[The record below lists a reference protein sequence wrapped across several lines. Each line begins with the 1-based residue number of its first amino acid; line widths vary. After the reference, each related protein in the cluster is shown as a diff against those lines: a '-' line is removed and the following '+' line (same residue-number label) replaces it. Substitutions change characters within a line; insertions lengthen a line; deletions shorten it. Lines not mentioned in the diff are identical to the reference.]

1 MYKEDEINAVKASPS
16 FEREY
21 NLKYLELIGNNF
33 HIKNINSAIDKG
45 QNFSHIEVNSYS
57 QKSVELD
64 PGFGSSAFGVLQN
77 RIGRWRYRIG
87 IIRES
92 NIRN

>member
-1 MYKEDEINAVKASPS
+1 MKAAPS
-16 FEREY
+16 FEIEY
-21 NLKYLELIGNNF
+21 NLKYLGLIGNNF
-33 HIKNINSAIDKG
+33 HIKDINAAIEKG
-45 QNFSHIEVNSYS
+45 QNFSHIEVNLYS

-87 IIRES
+87 IIKDS